1 MFKKVLVANRGE
13 IALRVIHACRELGVA
28 SVAVHSTA
36 DTDSLHASYA
46 DESVC
51 IGPHP
56 SAQSYLTVSAIISA
70 AEITGADAVHPGYG
84 FLAEKADFAEAL
96 EECGIAWI
104 GPSPAAIRQ
113 MGDKSKARQTAVE
126 AGVPVVPGSQAP
138 LDGPEDAA
146 RLAAEIGYPVILK
159 ASAGGGGRGMRIVE
173 EERSMED
180 QFGTAREEA
189 VAGFGDGSIYL
200 EKYLVEPR
208 HIEFQVLGDRFGHVI
223 HLGERECSI
232 QRRHQKLIE
241 EAPSPALDE
250 ELRAEMG
257 EAAVRLARQVDYHN
271 AGTIEFLLDRDG
283 SFYFME
289 MNTRVQV
296 EHPVTEMTTG
306 VDLVKEQ
313 LRVAAGEK
321 LTIPNGLKHRGH
333 AIECRINAEH
343 PETFVPSPGDVT
355 TFHPPGGPGI
365 RVDTHVYDGYRIPPH
380 YDSLVAKLIAHGKDR
395 DEAIQ
400 RIQRALDFFVIEGVH
415 TTLDL
420 HRRIVRDQR
429 FLDGDLSTRF
439 MEIFQGQKPA

>member
-56 SAQSYLTVSAIISA
+56 SAQSYLNVSAIISA